1 MGVMANLQVTDSNGY
16 LITYQPRIY
25 LNLAELNSIWRVASK
40 EGKHTMAIDGNNVKL
55 RYVFDDESYQWAEQ
69 RVIV

>member
-1 MGVMANLQVTDSNGY
+1 MGVMANLQVTDSNGD

-40 EGKHTMAIDGNNVKL
+40 EGKRTMAIDGNNVKL